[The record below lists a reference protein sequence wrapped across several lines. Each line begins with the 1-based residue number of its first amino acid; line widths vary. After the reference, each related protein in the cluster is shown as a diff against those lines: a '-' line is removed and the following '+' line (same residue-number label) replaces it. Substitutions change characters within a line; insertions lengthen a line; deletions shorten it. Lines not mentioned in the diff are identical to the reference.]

1 MTARSRGLVLCLLL
15 FGLACAPAQAPAGS
29 SAPARAPA
37 ASSAPPSTGG
47 SGGPAAGAAQ
57 PAWQAEWD
65 RTLAAA
71 RQEGSV
77 VVDGPPGDAI
87 RRGMLDGFQKAYP
100 GITLEWMAGTSP
112 EQAAKLEAERRAGV
126 YGLDVMLGGT
136 AVMVPRV
143 KGQGFLDPI
152 KPALIL
158 PEVTDSANWLDGHIE
173 VADHDAQYNL
183 VFINMPSGLAAHNPN
198 TVRTEDIDE
207 LYKLLDPKWRGQ
219 IVISDPMVGG
229 QGQGAFLWLW
239 GSLGPERGA
248 EYIRALKAQAGAVD
262 RDRRRMTEWVARGR
276 YAILFNPDTSVYQQ
290 LKNEGL
296 PLAVLPGFK
305 DHGTYVTASFGSIGL
320 VNRAPHPNAAKVFI
334 NWLLG
339 KEGQTIWTTTLGH
352 TSRRAD
358 VPRDH
363 LPPEAIIHSGGK
375 YWRAY
380 HEGEVE
386 PAPALV
392 SLLNEVFGR

>member
-15 FGLACAPAQAPAGS
+15 IGLACAPAQAPAGTS
-29 SAPARAPA
+29 APAAPARAPA
-37 ASSAPPSTGG
+37 AAAPAGQ
-47 SGGPAAGAAQ
+47 PASAGAAQ
-57 PAWQAEWD
+57 PAWQPEWD
-65 RTLAAA
+65 RVLAAA

-87 RRGMLDGFQKAYP
+87 RRNMLDGFQKAYP

-136 AVMVPRV
+136 AVLITRV
-143 KGQGFLDPI
+143 KNPGFLDPV

-158 PEVTDSANWLDGHIE
+158 PEVTDTANWLDGQME
-173 VADHDAQYNL
+173 FADYEGQHNL

-207 LYKLLDPKWRGQ
+207 LYKLLDPRWRGQ

-239 GSLGPERGA
+239 GALGPERA
-248 EYIRALKAQAGAVD
+248 TEYIRALKAQAGAVD

-290 LKNEGL
+290 QLKNEGL

-305 DHGTYVTASFGSIGL
+305 DHGTYVTASFGSLGL

-339 KEGQTIWTTTLGH
+339 KEGQTIWSTTLGH
-352 TSRRAD
+352 TSRRVD

-363 LPPEAIIHSGGK
+363 LPPEAIIHPGGK

-392 SLLNEVFGR
+392 NLLTEVFGR